1 MACLGSWVTRLD
13 DARVPARQP
22 GGGNLPVIED
32 APGSYVRV
40 RAVNALGTRLQ
51 DRAGI
56 RQCSSDNALLRPN
69 LHQGGLRCRLWFANA
84 RIAGPSSP
92 FGPSRHTT
100 SADLSRLVSKADMDF
115 VASRYQVY
123 DGVDAP
129 PTASMCQSGG
139 VEHHLREASVSE
151 VITIGLDI
159 AKHVFHAHGAD
170 ERGRAVFSKR
180 ISRGKLLDFFAAQ
193 PSCTVALEACG
204 GAHHWARQ
212 LTQLG
217 HEVRLIPPAYV
228 KPFVKRQKND
238 AIDAEAICEA
248 AQRPS
253 MRFVA
258 VKSEQQQAAGLVF
271 RTRDLLVR
279 QRTQLINAIRG
290 HLTEYGWIAP
300 KGPSHVAMLADL
312 IEEEEMA
319 SSLPEAA
326 HAMFRLMLDLL
337 AGLNGKIAD
346 LDKEI
351 ARRAREDEVSR
362 RLMTIPGIGPISA
375 TAIAALAPP
384 AETFAKGR
392 DFAAWL
398 GLTPLQRSTGGKQ
411 KLGATSKMGERTLRR
426 LLIIGSSAVVQQASK
441 RGAPKGSWL
450 EQMLARKPRM
460 LVTVA
465 LANKMA
471 RIVWALLVKQ
481 ENYRA
486 PVAAKA

>member
-1 MACLGSWVTRLD
+1 MAT
-13 DARVPARQP
+13 
-22 GGGNLPVIED
+22 
-32 APGSYVRV
+32 
-40 RAVNALGTRLQ
+40 
-51 DRAGI
+51 
-56 RQCSSDNALLRPN
+56 
-69 LHQGGLRCRLWFANA
+69 
-84 RIAGPSSP
+84 
-92 FGPSRHTT
+92 
-100 SADLSRLVSKADMDF
+100 
-115 VASRYQVY
+115 
-123 DGVDAP
+123 
-129 PTASMCQSGG
+129 
-139 VEHHLREASVSE
+139 
-151 VITIGLDI
+151 
-159 AKHVFHAHGAD
+159 
-170 ERGRAVFSKR
+170 
-180 ISRGKLLDFFAAQ
+180 
-193 PSCTVALEACG
+193 
-204 GAHHWARQ
+204 
-212 LTQLG
+212 
-217 HEVRLIPPAYV
+217 
-228 KPFVKRQKND
+228 
-238 AIDAEAICEA
+238 
-248 AQRPS
+248 
-253 MRFVA
+253 
-258 VKSEQQQAAGLVF
+258 
-271 RTRDLLVR
+271 
-279 QRTQLINAIRG
+279 
-290 HLTEYGWIAP
+290 
-300 KGPSHVAMLADL
+300 LADL
-312 IEEEEMA
+312 IEEEAMA

-326 HAMFRLMLDLL
+326 HTMFRLMLDLL

-362 RLMTIPGIGPISA
+362 RLMTVPGIGPISA